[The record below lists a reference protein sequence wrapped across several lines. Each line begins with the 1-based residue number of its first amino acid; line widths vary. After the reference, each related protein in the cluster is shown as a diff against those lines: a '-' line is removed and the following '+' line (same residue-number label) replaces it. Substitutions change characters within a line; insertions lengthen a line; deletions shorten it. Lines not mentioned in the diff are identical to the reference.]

1 MSSQNCQISKCPQA
15 CRLICG
21 EMAKIHPGATLTP
34 HFREFL
40 PQWMA
45 RQPWYRGRGVPGL
58 APVGYF
64 RFEDPGGDVG
74 IETHLVA
81 DGAVLYQ
88 VPMTYRGAPMTA
100 GVPDA
105 ADALISTTEHS
116 VLGTRW
122 IYDGEADPV
131 WAAELIRIVCTNG
144 CSDPSVK
151 PGVGPAEA
159 RGHRLV
165 PEDKFGEDAAIE
177 LSRVMTAG
185 QPMAGD
191 SAIGLLT
198 GTWYP
203 TGTDGP
209 PAMGTLAVV
218 RRETAAS

>member
-1 MSSQNCQISKCPQA
+1 V
-15 CRLICG
+15 
-21 EMAKIHPGATLTP
+21 AKIHRGATLTP

-45 RQPWYRGRGVPGL
+45 RQPWYRGHEVPGL
-58 APVGYF
+58 TPVGYF
-64 RFEDPGGDVG
+64 RFEDPGGEVG
-74 IETHLVA
+74 CETHLVA
-81 DGAVLYQ
+81 DGSVLYQ

-105 ADALISTTEHS
+105 AGALISTTEHS

-131 WAAELIRIVCTNG
+131 WATELIRIVRTNG

-165 PEDKFGEDAAIE
+165 PEAKFGEDVAIE
-177 LSRVMTAG
+177 LSRVVRAG
-185 QPMAGD
+185 QPMAGGG
-191 SAIGLLT
+191 ALGLLT

-203 TGTDGP
+203 TGTDGSS
-209 PAMGTLAVV
+209 AMGILAVV